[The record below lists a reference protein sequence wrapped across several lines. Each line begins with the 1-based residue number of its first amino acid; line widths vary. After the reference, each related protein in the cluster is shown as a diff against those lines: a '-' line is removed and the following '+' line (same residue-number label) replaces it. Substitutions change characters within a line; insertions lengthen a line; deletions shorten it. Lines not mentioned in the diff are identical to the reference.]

1 MKARKMKIIGILHL
15 LAALY
20 LTEACGLKQVAETV
34 SYPQWPELP
43 AIVSGAEG
51 QFISHEL
58 GSRRN
63 YSMLYDAGTM
73 SASWV
78 AYPLCEADMSSG
90 REESWAYDPKIPQ
103 DSQTD
108 VRQGYGV
115 EVSTEGYSRNFYA
128 RGHQIPNADRNA
140 VEGMMAQTYYST
152 NMTPQIQNGFNGG
165 IWSKLETAVREM
177 VPPGDTLY
185 VVTGACYRTR
195 GGNEEIISITNR
207 NDGRSLPVP
216 NYYYKALLK
225 LSKAGD
231 RACCIGFWLPHKAY
245 KKVKYSDFTLPVDSL
260 ELLTGVDF
268 FHNLPDSIEGIA
280 ESNASLD
287 AFISFEL

>member
-152 NMTPQIQNGFNGG
+152 NMTP
-165 IWSKLETAVREM
+165 
-177 VPPGDTLY
+177 
-185 VVTGACYRTR
+185 
-195 GGNEEIISITNR
+195 
-207 NDGRSLPVP
+207 
-216 NYYYKALLK
+216 
-225 LSKAGD
+225 
-231 RACCIGFWLPHKAY
+231 
-245 KKVKYSDFTLPVDSL
+245 
-260 ELLTGVDF
+260 
-268 FHNLPDSIEGIA
+268 
-280 ESNASLD
+280 
-287 AFISFEL
+287 